1 MRKMSKKLAR
11 ECMDVLA
18 DYANVELTEDQFSEL
33 MQDNPSLNN
42 QLVRFN
48 SPSDTMDRECMMEA
62 LAKKLVGRCWPC
74 YGDGREYAEKF
85 YADFEAAAAKNG
97 YKLRS

>member
-1 MRKMSKKLAR
+1 MRKMSKRLAR
-11 ECMDVLA
+11 KCIDVLA
-18 DYANVELTEDQFSEL
+18 DYAHIELTEDQFSEL
-33 MQDNPSLNN
+33 MLDNPPLNN

-62 LAKKLVGRCWPC
+62 LAKKLVGRRWPC

-85 YADFEAAAAKNG
+85 YVDFEDAAAKNG
-97 YKLRS
+97 YKLLS